1 MNEAQ
6 HNADELARGVYLVPD
21 MARLTELNAPRIRR
35 WVEGYRYKSR
45 AGDQRRSNPLFHR
58 ERGGSERIFTFI
70 DLVEILFVKTFLDQ
84 GVSMRTIRLVQ
95 SEAAEEFKVHHPFCV
110 KRFETDGE
118 TILERFNRDGREHL
132 LDRKRRQF
140 VNVTVFNPLI
150 KKLDYDRVSREA
162 MHWWPM
168 GKDTPIVVDPKH
180 AFGAPSVASA
190 AVTTATLFASFRAN
204 KSAEMVADWFGVTLD
219 EVRAAVRFEQSH
231 VRGAKAA

>member
-1 MNEAQ
+1 V
-6 HNADELARGVYLVPD
+6 G
-21 MARLTELNAPRIRR
+21 RR
-35 WVEGYRYKSR
+35 YRYKSR

-70 DLVEILFVKTFLDQ
+70 DLVEILFVKTFIDR

-95 SEAAEEFKVHHPFCV
+95 SEAAEEFEVRHPFCV
-110 KRFETDGE
+110 KKFETDGE

-162 MHWWPM
+162 MRWWPM
-168 GKDTPIVVDPKH
+168 GKNTPSSSIRSTPSAH
-180 AFGAPSVASA
+180 RALRAP